1 MVQVLYCSSDDWS
14 GNQLAGGAYTPTD
27 PTTWNFEGRA
37 ILNAV
42 IADLTASH
50 GLNSATEVL
59 FSGGSAG
66 GVGVFANA
74 NPVSKLIPSAAR
86 YAVYPDAA
94 FPDGGLD
101 YSASGA
107 APNYTSSATPN
118 QTVKRESGLPLWNGS
133 GDPVCAA
140 ASPTDILSQINCY
153 SAETL
158 LSATTP
164 YINLPLLVSTSEED
178 TNQLGTAGFPASAE
192 TTGTTLTASQSGY
205 LSYFSST
212 MRTNANATNS
222 NVSFFMPKI
231 FVHEEA
237 TDPAYYNNVV
247 NFPNASLSLQQ
258 EVGTWYQTPCSVQRN
273 IAN

>member
-101 YSASGA
+101 YSASV
-107 APNYTSSATPN
+107 PRPITPLRRHRI
-118 QTVKRESGLPLWNGS
+118 KP
-133 GDPVCAA
+133 
-140 ASPTDILSQINCY
+140 
-153 SAETL
+153 
-158 LSATTP
+158 
-164 YINLPLLVSTSEED
+164 
-178 TNQLGTAGFPASAE
+178 
-192 TTGTTLTASQSGY
+192 
-205 LSYFSST
+205 
-212 MRTNANATNS
+212 
-222 NVSFFMPKI
+222 
-231 FVHEEA
+231 
-237 TDPAYYNNVV
+237 
-247 NFPNASLSLQQ
+247 
-258 EVGTWYQTPCSVQRN
+258 
-273 IAN
+273 